1 MSTEIYLP
9 RIPESLLHCNR
20 PGTWQA
26 SPELQDETPWE
37 SIHSS
42 QQPVQSYH
50 VSPWCASASK
60 RVFDLACVIPAL
72 VALSPILC
80 VVAAAIRFTSP
91 GPIVFRQ
98 QRAGK
103 NRNLFTIY
111 KFRTMVENS
120 EAIGPGHT
128 AKDDPRITLI
138 GAFLRRFKLDE
149 LPQLFNVLLGD
160 MSLVGP
166 RPKLPH
172 HDHAVFVCRPGVTG
186 AATLAFR
193 DEQRILCEVPP
204 EDLDGFYQA
213 HVVPRKLE
221 LDASYMSRATLISD
235 IGVLIATVAR
245 LGGHLTHKDFY
256 LVTSNATLAQP
267 TQTQT
272 SLRNVHSSENLAIQN

>member
-9 RIPESLLHCNR
+9 QIPESILNCNL
-20 PGTWQA
+20 PGTTTASWQNAA
-26 SPELQDETPWE
+26 SRAPIEIRPLQE
-37 SIHSS
+37 I
-42 QQPVQSYH
+42 SYH
-50 VSPWCASASK
+50 VSPWCASHTK
-60 RVFDLACVIPAL
+60 RAFDLVCVIPAL
-72 VALSPILC
+72 VFLSPLLC
-80 VVAAAIRFTSP
+80 VVAIAIRLTST
-91 GPIVFRQ
+91 GPVIFCQ
-98 QRAGK
+98 QRAGRHRK
-103 NRNLFTIY
+103 LFTIY
-111 KFRTMVENS
+111 KFRTMVANS

-149 LPQLFNVLLGD
+149 LPQLFNVFRGD

-235 IGVLIATVAR
+235 IGVLFATVAR
-245 LGGHLTHKDFY
+245 LGGHLTHKD
-256 LVTSNATLAQP
+256 LHLATSNATLAQP
-267 TQTQT
+267 AQAQT
-272 SLRNVHSSENLAIQN
+272 SLRNVRASENLAIQN